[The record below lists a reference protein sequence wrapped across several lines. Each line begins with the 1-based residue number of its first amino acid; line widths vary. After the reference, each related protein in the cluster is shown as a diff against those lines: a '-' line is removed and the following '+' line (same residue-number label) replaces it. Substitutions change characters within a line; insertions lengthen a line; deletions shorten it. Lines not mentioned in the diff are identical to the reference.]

1 MYQMQI
7 IFYETL
13 GQYGI
18 SCNILKHQGVNLEIK
33 AHPRCENLQWGIWI
47 SNETLLALKGLFS
60 FLDDQKKKLK
70 GKVKDIMVRVLLRF
84 TSLLQDSLSF
94 SLVQGSL

>member
-1 MYQMQI
+1 M
-7 IFYETL
+7 
-13 GQYGI
+13 
-18 SCNILKHQGVNLEIK
+18 
-33 AHPRCENLQWGIWI
+33 WI

-60 FLDDQKKKLK
+60 FSYDQKKKLK